1 MSVTALHFPKT
12 ETKKPQRTRTAR
24 SGQAERAAS
33 QLLVFYRSLSQLAS
47 ALGVTRDTA
56 RSWSAG
62 TAPARPRVEVLER
75 AELLLSLCRAA
86 RRYMADD
93 RQVGAWT
100 LAPSPSL
107 RGHSPAQMLARHG
120 QEGLQILLAELATVA
135 PPRPTGP
142 VEMPSVDELRESL
155 ASGVGTVALK
165 RIDWIAAAEPI
176 ELSDAQLDAEVA
188 PLRSAEKTVAGRP
201 RCRYRGTQSSH

>member
-1 MSVTALHFPKT
+1 MSPTTLHFPKT
-12 ETKKPQRTRTAR
+12 KTKRSGRTRTAR

-33 QLLVFYRSLSQLAS
+33 QLLIFYRSLSQLAS

-56 RSWSAG
+56 RSWSTG
-62 TAPARPRVEVLER
+62 TVAARPRVELLER

-100 LAPSPSL
+100 LAPSPAL

-120 QEGLQILLAELATVA
+120 QEGLQIPLTELTTVA
-135 PPRPTGP
+135 PPRPAEP
-142 VEMPSVDELRESL
+142 VEMPSVEQLRESL
-155 ASGVGTVALK
+155 ASGVGTAALK
-165 RIDWIAAAEPI
+165 RIERIAAAKPI
-176 ELSDAQLDAEVA
+176 ELSDTQLDAQ
-188 PLRSAEKTVAGRP
+188 LREAARSK
-201 RCRYRGTQSSH
+201 

>member
-1 MSVTALHFPKT
+1 MSPTTLHFPKT
-12 ETKKPQRTRTAR
+12 KTKRSKRTRTAR
-24 SGQAERAAS
+24 SGQAEQVAS

-62 TAPARPRVEVLER
+62 TAPERPRVELLER
-75 AELLLSLCRAA
+75 AELLLSLCGAA

-120 QEGLQILLAELATVA
+120 QEGLQILLAELATVT
-135 PPRPTGP
+135 PPRPTDP

-155 ASGVGTVALK
+155 AGGVGAAALK
-165 RIDWIAAAEPI
+165 RIERITAAEPI
-176 ELSDAQLDAEVA
+176 ELSDAQLDTQ
-188 PLRSAEKTVAGRP
+188 LREAA
-201 RCRYRGTQSSH
+201 QSK